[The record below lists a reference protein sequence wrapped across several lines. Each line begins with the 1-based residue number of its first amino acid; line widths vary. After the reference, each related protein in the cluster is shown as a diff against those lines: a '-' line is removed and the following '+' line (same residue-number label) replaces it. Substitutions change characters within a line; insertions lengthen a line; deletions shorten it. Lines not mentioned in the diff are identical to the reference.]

1 MSLAL
6 QSIKNNAINVA
17 ISMHDEDDAEVKA
30 IAAVGTSHDLEN
42 QQSN

>member
-6 QSIKNNAINVA
+6 ESIKNDAINVA

-30 IAAVGTSHDLEN
+30 VAALGTRYDSREPAE
-42 QQSN
+42 